1 MKAYR
6 LGCLEGQMSMLIFHA
21 LAKMGREAL
30 ILVSPAD
37 RIVSVGYFQDTD
49 KVVDLEYCLKNG
61 ISVMRR
67 EIGGGTTLLDRNQV
81 FFQLIVR
88 RDNPGFPRKI
98 SSLYELIAGP
108 CVDTYRALGVGAF
121 FRPVNDVVTE
131 EGRKVSGLGGA
142 DIGECVV
149 FVGNIILDFD
159 SREMAN
165 ILKVPSEKFRDKVH
179 KSLEDNVSS
188 VLKET
193 GTKPPRREV
202 EDLLIRNFAE
212 RLGPLEEVN
221 LERDVY
227 EKACELGKEMMSGD
241 FLFRRRDK
249 TEDDGDYMKVKIST
263 GTQVSERSYKAPGG
277 LITVT
282 HVVQGDAIEDISISG
297 DFTFYPKARLRD
309 IESALIGAPRDISG
323 VEGIISKVYRDLSI
337 ESPGVTPLDFA
348 QAICKSD

>member
-1 MKAYR
+1 
-6 LGCLEGQMSMLIFHA
+6 MSMLIFHA
-21 LAKMGREAL
+21 LAKMGHEAL
-30 ILVSPAD
+30 ILVSPVHT
-37 RIVSVGYFQDTD
+37 IVSVGYFQDAN
-49 KVVDLEYCLKNG
+49 KAVDLEYCRKNG

-81 FFQLIVR
+81 FFQFIVR
-88 RDNPGFPRKI
+88 RDNPDFPRRI

-108 CVDTYRALGVGAF
+108 CVETYRQLGVSAS

-193 GTKPPRREV
+193 GTMPPRREV
-202 EDLLIRNFAE
+202 EDLLIRNFAQ
-212 RLGPLEEVN
+212 RLGALEEVN

-227 EKACELGKEMMSGD
+227 EKACDLEKEMMSDD
-241 FLFRRRDK
+241 FLFRRRDPA
-249 TEDDGDYMKVKIST
+249 DGDEGYMKVKITS
-263 GTQVSERSYKAPGG
+263 GAQVSERSYKAPGG

-282 HVVQGDAIEDISISG
+282 HIVQGDIISDISISG
-297 DFTFYPKARLRD
+297 DFTFYPKDRLSD
-309 IESALIGAPRDISG
+309 IEETLVGVRRDISDI
-323 VEGIISKVYRDLSI
+323 EEAISRVYRDLSI
-337 ESPGVTPLDFA
+337 ESPGVAPLDFA

>member
-1 MKAYR
+1 MNVYC

-21 LAKMGREAL
+21 LARMGLEGL
-30 ILVSPAD
+30 ILVSPAK
-37 RIVSVGYFQDTD
+37 RIVSIGYFQDTD
-49 KVVDLEYCLKNG
+49 KVVDLEYCRKKG

-81 FFQLIVR
+81 FFQLILR
-88 RDNPGFPRKI
+88 RDNPEFPRAI
-98 SSLYELIAGP
+98 SSLYRLIAEP
-108 CVDTYRALGVGAF
+108 CVNTYRRLGVRAS
-121 FRPVNDVVTE
+121 FRPVNDIVTE

-193 GTKPPRREV
+193 GKEPSRREV
-202 EDLLIRNFAE
+202 EDLLIENFAKK
-212 RLGPLEEVN
+212 LGLLHETCLESEV
-221 LERDVY
+221 LEMARGL
-227 EKACELGKEMMSGD
+227 EAEMMSD
-241 FLFRRRDK
+241 EFLFRRRDK
-249 TEDDGDYMKVKIST
+249 AEGDGNHMKVKISS

-282 HVVQGDAIEDISISG
+282 HVVEGDIIKDISISG
-297 DFTFYPKARLRD
+297 DFTLYPKDRLKD
-309 IESALIGAPRDISG
+309 IENSLVGANRDMSAI
-323 VEGIISKVYRDLSI
+323 EGLISKVYDELSI

-348 QAICKSD
+348 KAICKAG